1 MSAAGQPTLIPPFTG
16 LVRHYPVVF
25 LAAAGIFLLVVITHL
40 AINIIHSSHER
51 IITGHL
57 QTTLNTVTDQVESWR
72 QRNLGTLQVLRDTVE
87 GHQLLLKVL
96 QENGANPDTHRQ
108 LAQWLYPVLIPIG
121 FDGFAVVSMN
131 RRLVAGTSASHLGD
145 PVVQPESL
153 EVLDR
158 ALQGQPAMSR
168 PMPALKPL
176 RTPDGMAPT
185 GTLMQNL
192 CTLLEDHQQPVGY
205 FCLRFDPQK
214 SFFPIFAAA
223 RSGNTGE
230 AYAID
235 PAGNLVTP
243 SRFARLPNGFD
254 VETAFHQ
261 RALAAREPQADGS
274 RGPLTHIARR
284 LLDQRDLVVETG
296 YTEYRGTVVA
306 GAARWIDSMNMGV
319 IVEQDLAEAFAPY
332 QLSRSVIIALAGSA
346 ILLIGVLTASFVIN
360 RRQLAVREGRFRGL
374 LRNIPT
380 PVYLADMNGTLSV
393 VNPAFCTLL
402 MADAGDLLGRS
413 VDRLP
418 VPHRLQPLFA
428 DTAQPQAGPS
438 DDVLEITQSD
448 GSPCVYRIIRFP
460 VFADHSATPMARATI
475 LIDITERALASQRLS
490 AINQHLEQLVE
501 ARTLELTQAKEAAV
515 EASRIKAAFL
525 ANMSHEIRTPL
536 NAIIGLAGVALS
548 GNVPEPARNYLG
560 KIQASG
566 EHLLQVINDIL
577 DISRMEAG
585 KLKIDCSEFRLSQV
599 IDRVVD
605 LIWTR
610 ADAKGLELRVDIDDR
625 IPPVLRGDALR
636 LGQILINLA
645 ANAVKFTDQGHVGIK
660 VFPLQADE
668 REVEL
673 MFEVSDT
680 GIGIEADAVASLFQ
694 PFQQVDDSSAR
705 RFEGSGLGLAI
716 CKNLADLMQGTLE
729 VSSVVGMGS
738 CFRLRLRLGR
748 GDPAV
753 LALQT
758 AQESPRKWIP
768 LATDSASACHV
779 LLVEDNAINQE
790 LAEALLTRFGAR
802 VTTVSTGQAAV
813 DAVTRQTFD
822 IVLMDIQMPGMD
834 GFEATRAIRRLPVGR
849 MIPIVAMT
857 ANALPGDR
865 ERCLDAGMDDYIGKP
880 IEPEKLREALNHWCN
895 LGVAA
900 AEVADNDFGG
910 LQEAG
915 IDTRRALGL
924 LLQDGALY
932 RRLLIRFV
940 EERAEL
946 PRELMAAWLSGDRA
960 SVRNQVHA
968 LKSLAGSLGM
978 AELERA
984 AAQLE
989 QQLAADSGNETD
1001 LENLGLLL
1009 REAITLVRAWLYQAQ
1024 AL

>member
-1 MSAAGQPTLIPPFTG
+1 MSAAGQPALIQTFSS
-16 LVRHYPVVF
+16 LLRQHPVVF
-25 LAAAGIFLLVVITHL
+25 LAAAGILLLVAITHL

-51 IITGHL
+51 IISAHL
-57 QTTLNTVTDQVESWR
+57 QTTLNAVTDQVESWR
-72 QRNLGTLQVLRDTVE
+72 QRNLGTLQVLRDTEE
-87 GHQLLLKVL
+87 GHQLLLQVL
-96 QENGANPDTHRQ
+96 RENGTNPDTHRQ
-108 LAQWLYPVLIPIG
+108 LEQWLYPVLIPIG
-121 FDGFAVVSMN
+121 FDGFAVVSLN
-131 RRLVAGTSASHLGD
+131 RRLVAGSTASYLGD
-145 PVVQPESL
+145 PVVQQESL

-158 ALQGQPAMSR
+158 ALQRQPAMSR
-168 PMPALKPL
+168 PMPAFKPL
-176 RTPDGMAPT
+176 RTPGGMAPT
-185 GTLMQNL
+185 DTMMQAL
-192 CTLLEDHQQPVGY
+192 CTLVEDLQQAAGY

-235 PAGNLVTP
+235 PAGHLVTP
-243 SRFARLPNGFD
+243 SRFVRLDTGLD
-254 VETAFHQ
+254 LEEAF
-261 RALAAREPQADGS
+261 RRRELAARVPQPDGS
-274 RGPLTHIARR
+274 KGPLTRVARR
-284 LLDQRDLVVETG
+284 LLDKRDLVQASG
-296 YTEYRGTVVA
+296 YPEYRGTLVVGA
-306 GAARWIDSMNMGV
+306 GRWIDSMNMGV

-332 QLSRSVIIALAGSA
+332 ALSRNVIMGLAGSA

-380 PVYLADMNGTLSV
+380 PVYLADLNGTLSV
-393 VNPAFCTLL
+393 VNPALCTLL
-402 MADAGDLLGRS
+402 MADASDLLGRP

-418 VPHRLQPLFA
+418 TPKALQPLFA
-428 DTAQPQAGPS
+428 DNAQPQAGPS
-438 DDVLEITQSD
+438 DDVLDITLSD

-460 VFADHSATPMARATI
+460 VFADHSLTPMARATI

-490 AINQHLEQLVE
+490 AINQHLEQLVA
-501 ARTLELTQAKEAAV
+501 ARTAELTQAKEAAV

-548 GNVPEPARNYLG
+548 GHVPDPVRNYLG

-585 KLKIDCSEFRLSQV
+585 KLKIDCIDFALGHV
-599 IDRVVD
+599 INRVVD

-625 IPPVLRGDALR
+625 IPPVLQGDPLR

-660 VFPLQADE
+660 VFPLQAGE

-680 GIGIEADAVASLFQ
+680 GIGIEADAVATLFQ

-716 CKNLADLMQGTLE
+716 CKNLADLMQASLD
-729 VSSVVGMGS
+729 VSSVAGLGS
-738 CFRLRLRLGR
+738 CFRLRIWLGR
-748 GDPAV
+748 GDPAA
-753 LALQT
+753 LAV
-758 AQESPRKWIP
+758 QESPRRWIP
-768 LATDSASACHV
+768 LAADAANACHV

-790 LAEALLTRFGAR
+790 LAEALLVRFGAR

-813 DAVTRQTFD
+813 DAVAGQSFD
-822 IVLMDIQMPGMD
+822 LVLMDIQMPGMD

-865 ERCLDAGMDDYIGKP
+865 ERCLEAGMDDYIAKP

-900 AEVADNDFGG
+900 AEAADNDFSG
-910 LQEAG
+910 LQQAG

-946 PRELMAAWLSGDRA
+946 PRELMAAWLSGDHV

-978 AELERA
+978 GELEQA

-989 QQLAADSGNETD
+989 QQLADGSGNETD

-1009 REAITLVRAWLYQAQ
+1009 REAITLVRAWLYQERVG
-1024 AL
+1024 